1 MAIKKVVEIGAK
13 VGQAVKEIKGL
24 ANELLE
30 AEQHAQELNKE
41 IEDTTDKGQKGFKGL
56 SGAVGMARTAL
67 NALGTALKALG
78 IGLLLAAFAA
88 LTNILSQNQKVVDF
102 LKTSMTAFNI
112 VVNNLVNF
120 ITKNI
125 GNVKKFFNELLTNPK
140 DKIKE
145 IGEFLNKYLLNNLAK
160 TLEATKLLGDAFKL
174 LFSGDLSGAW
184 DKATASASKFLDG
197 ITGVDDS
204 AKKLKDSLT
213 DVWDEADKITKLQNN
228 ARLSRAELQGLVE
241 MYDRLAEQQRQ
252 IRDNENLTI
261 QDRIDANNKLADI
274 LKQQEKAQL
283 ALASAI
289 VASAQAEYNL
299 NKNIDNQV
307 ALIEARNEAEGVRA
321 QIAGFVSEQMTN
333 QVALEKEL
341 LEYNQLAIEGMNQ
354 RELIGQQLTSSLEKD
369 SIKRLENERENLVLE
384 GNLEDERLKKKV
396 ESLKE
401 GTLAY
406 QEANQEYLTFMD
418 EQHLKVTEKENEIA
432 LAKEE
437 REREI
442 LQSVIDNEMLSFEKR
457 YQALEAYNE
466 SVVNS
471 TQLSEHQQTEILKK
485 NTDARI
491 KLQRAEQDQKLKA
504 LSVMGQATMDLG
516 KLMGEHTAL
525 GKTLGVAGALIDTYA
540 SAVSSYKGMVEA
552 IPGPWG
558 IAAGVAA
565 AVSSVVMGL
574 NNVKQILAVKVP
586 NDKGGGSAGSA
597 PQAQPP
603 NFNMVGQSGTNQL
616 AQTIAGQE
624 QEPIK
629 AYVVA
634 KDVTNQ
640 QNLDLNIRRTASI

>member
-13 VGQAVKEIKGL
+13 VGQAVKEIKEL

-30 AEQHAQELNKE
+30 AERQAQALNQE
-41 IEDTTDKGQKGFKGL
+41 IEDTTDSGKKGFKGL
-56 SGAVGMARTAL
+56 SGAIGIAKTAL

-88 LTNILSQNQKVVDF
+88 LTNIVSQNQKVIDF
-102 LKTSMTAFNI
+102 AKTSMNAFNI

-145 IGEFLNKYLLNNLAK
+145 IGEFLTKYLLNNLAK
-160 TLEATKLLGDAFKL
+160 SLEATKLLGDAFKL
-174 LFSGDLSGAW
+174 LFSGDLGGAW
-184 DKATASASKFLDG
+184 DKATASASKFLDAV
-197 ITGVDDS
+197 TGVDDS
-204 AKKLKDSLT
+204 AKKLKDSLA

-261 QDRIDANNKLADI
+261 QERIDANNKLADI
-274 LKQQEKAQL
+274 LKQQEEKQL
-283 ALASAI
+283 ALANAI
-289 VASAQAEYNL
+289 EASAQAEYNL

-354 RELIGQQLTSSLEKD
+354 RELIGQQLYSSLEKD

-384 GNLEDERLKKKV
+384 GDLEDERLKKKV
-396 ESLKE
+396 ESLQK

-406 QEANQEYLTFMD
+406 QEANQEYLTFIE
-418 EQHLKVTEKENEIA
+418 EQGLKIVEKENEIA

-442 LQSVIDNEMLSFEKR
+442 LQSVIDNEMLSFETR
-457 YQALEAYNE
+457 YQALDAFNQA
-466 SVVNS
+466 VLNS
-471 TQLSEHQQTEILKK
+471 TQLSEYEQTKLIDQQSKKRTELVNKEK
-485 NTDARI
+485 EA
-491 KLQRAEQDQKLKA
+491 KLKLFDA
-504 LSVMGQATMDLG
+504 MVNAGDAMAQAV
-516 KLMGEHTAL
+516 GEQTAL
-525 GKTLGVAGALIDTYA
+525 GKALAVASALINT
-540 SAVSSYKGMVEA
+540 YKG
-552 IPGPWG
+552 
-558 IAAGVAA
+558 IANEMGTTTVTPYEIALKVLNVATVAA
-565 AVSSVVMGL
+565 IGFKSV
-574 NNVKQILAVKVP
+574 KDILSVKVP

>member
-13 VGQAVKEIKGL
+13 VGQAVKEIKEL

-30 AEQHAQELNKE
+30 AERQAQALNQE
-41 IEDTTDKGQKGFKGL
+41 IEDTTDSGKKGFKGL
-56 SGAVGMARTAL
+56 SGAIGIAKTAL

-88 LTNILSQNQKVVDF
+88 LTNIVSQNQKVIDF
-102 LKTSMTAFNI
+102 AKTSMTAFNI

-145 IGEFLNKYLLNNLAK
+145 IGEFLTKYLLNNLVK

-174 LFSGDLSGAW
+174 LFSGDLGGAW
-184 DKATASASKFLDG
+184 DKATASASKFLDAV
-197 ITGVDDS
+197 TGVDDS
-204 AKKLKDSLT
+204 AKKLKDSLA

-261 QDRIDANNKLADI
+261 QERIDANNKLADI

-289 VASAQAEYNL
+289 VASAEAEYNL

-354 RELIGQQLTSSLEKD
+354 RELIGQQLYSSLEKD

-384 GNLEDERLKKKV
+384 GDLEDERLKKKV
-396 ESLKE
+396 ESLQK

-406 QEANQEYLTFMD
+406 QEANQEYLTFIE
-418 EQHLKVTEKENEIA
+418 EQGLKIVEKENEIA

-437 REREI
+437 REREV
-442 LQSVIDNEMLSFEKR
+442 LQSVIDNEMLSFETR
-457 YQALEAYNE
+457 YQALDAFNQA
-466 SVVNS
+466 VLNS
-471 TQLSEHQQTEILKK
+471 TQLSEYEQTKLIDQQSKKRTELVNKEK
-485 NTDARI
+485 EA
-491 KLQRAEQDQKLKA
+491 KLKLFDA
-504 LSVMGQATMDLG
+504 MVNAGDAMAQAV
-516 KLMGEHTAL
+516 GEQTAL
-525 GKTLGVAGALIDTYA
+525 GKALAVASALINT
-540 SAVSSYKGMVEA
+540 YKG
-552 IPGPWG
+552 
-558 IAAGVAA
+558 IANEMGTTTVTPYEIALKVLNVATVAA
-565 AVSSVVMGL
+565 IGFKSV
-574 NNVKQILAVKVP
+574 KDILSVKVP